1 MCVCVCV
8 CVTQSRPTPGE
19 PIDFSRPGSSDAGR
33 QGVAAVAQSSSHLS
47 ASENTCRSVKMHV
60 LVQEEQWASVPAF
73 LMSSWATPNPTS
85 CLHKESGLFNK
96 IFFCPMAYTSKQEL
110 TSKCPQC
117 SGAKSCLT
125 LSDHMDYST
134 PGFPVLHHL
143 QELTQTHVHG
153 VSDVIPLSHPLFA
166 PSPPAFNLSQDQGL
180 FQ

>member
-1 MCVCVCV
+1 MCV